1 MTEGGWLE
9 TDSELFASLG
19 AVFTPGREEIE
30 RVLLEHVPAQ
40 RDEPF
45 LAVDVGCGQ
54 GWLSEAVLR
63 EFPSAKALALDGSPA
78 MLRAASELLVPYGA
92 RADLRSFRLEDPA
105 WISGIEAPVRCFLSS
120 LVIHHLDS
128 AGKREL
134 FRRLHKKLEAGGA
147 LLYADV
153 VEAGSEFGRRH
164 VARAWD
170 EEVRQRS
177 LRIRGDESAYRAFV
191 ERDWNMFEHPDPMD
205 KPSGIA
211 EQLRWLE
218 EAGFAGVDVPW
229 ARAGHAVFC
238 AYKPAP

>member
-19 AVFTPGREEIE
+19 EVFTPGQEEIE
-30 RVLLEHVPAQ
+30 RVLLEHVPVE

-63 EFPSAKALALDGSPA
+63 EFSRARVLALDGSPA
-78 MLRAASELLVPYGA
+78 MLHAAGELLAPYGA
-92 RADLRSFRLEDPA
+92 RTDLRPFKLEDPA
-105 WISGIEAPVRCFLSS
+105 WISGIEGPVRCFVSS
-120 LVIHHLDS
+120 LVIHHLD
-128 AGKREL
+128 GTEKREL
-134 FRRLHKKLEAGGA
+134 FRCLRKKLEAGGA

-153 VEAGSEFGRRH
+153 VEARSEVGRRH
-164 VARAWD
+164 MARAWD

-191 ERDWNMFEHPDPMD
+191 DRDWNMFEHPDPMD
-205 KPSGIA
+205 KPSGAA

-218 EAGFAGVDVPW
+218 ETGFAGVDVPW

-238 AYKPAP
+238 AYKPAS